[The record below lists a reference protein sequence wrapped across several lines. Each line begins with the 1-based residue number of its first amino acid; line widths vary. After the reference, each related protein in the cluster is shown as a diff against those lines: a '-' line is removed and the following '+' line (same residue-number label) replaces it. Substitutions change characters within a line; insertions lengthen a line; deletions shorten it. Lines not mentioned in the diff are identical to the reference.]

1 MQDTVQTDPAPD
13 KDARLWGMLCHLTA
27 FAGFIVPFG
36 SIIAPLVIWLIK
48 KNDIPF
54 VDDQG
59 KESINFQI
67 TVLIAAII
75 CGILMFI
82 GIGFLLLFALAIY
95 AIIMVIIAS
104 IKANEGIAYRY
115 PYTLRLIS

>member
-1 MQDTVQTDPAPD
+1 MQDTVQTNPAPD

-36 SIIAPLVIWLIK
+36 TIIAPLVIWLIK

-67 TVLIAAII
+67 TVLIVAII

>member
-1 MQDTVQTDPAPD
+1 MQDTVHTDPAPD

>member
-1 MQDTVQTDPAPD
+1 MQDTVQTNPAPD

-104 IKANEGIAYRY
+104 IKANEGTAYRY